1 MAATKTAKTVQTA
14 AEDAANTF
22 KAMTSVGQEKL
33 TEGFERTMTAMS
45 EVGAFGKEN
54 VEAFVASAT
63 VAAKGFEAISARAA
77 NYSKTAMENHM
88 AATKA
93 IMTSKSVQEVAEKQA
108 AYAKSAFEA
117 YVAEMT
123 KMTEL
128 MTGMSKEVIAPIN
141 ERVTAVSSLMQ
152 SGVGR

>member
-1 MAATKTAKTVQTA
+1 MATTKTAKTVQNA
-14 AEDAANTF
+14 AEDAASTF
-22 KAMTSVGQEKL
+22 KAMTSVGQEKMS
-33 TEGFERTMTAMS
+33 EGLERSMTAMS

-63 VAAKGFEAISARAA
+63 LAAKGFETISARAA
-77 NYSKTAMENHM
+77 TYSKAALENHV
-88 AATKA
+88 AATKS
-93 IMTSKSVQEVAEKQA
+93 IMSSKSVQEVAEKQT

-152 SGVGR
+152 AGAAR

>member
-1 MAATKTAKTVQTA
+1 MATAKAAKTVQTA
-14 AEDAANTF
+14 ADQATQTLH
-22 KAMTSVGQEKL
+22 AMTAVGQEKMS
-33 TEGFERTMTAMS
+33 ENIERTMTAMS

-63 VAAKGFEAISARAA
+63 VAAKGFEALSARAA
-77 NYSKTAMENHM
+77 SYSKSAMENHV
-88 AATKA
+88 AAAKA

-108 AYAKSAFEA
+108 AYVKSAFEA
-117 YVAEMT
+117 YVAEAT

-128 MTGMSKEVIAPIN
+128 MTGMSKEAIAPLN

-152 SGVGR
+152 AGVVR